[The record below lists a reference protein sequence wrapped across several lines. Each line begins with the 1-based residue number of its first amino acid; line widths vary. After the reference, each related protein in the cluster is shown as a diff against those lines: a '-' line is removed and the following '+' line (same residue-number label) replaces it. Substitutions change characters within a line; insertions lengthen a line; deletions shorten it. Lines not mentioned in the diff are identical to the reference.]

1 MRAVIHARR
10 CVGYN
15 PVARRATESEHRQ
28 GLIRTAIV
36 QDHLVQIGGAERVLL
51 AVARA
56 LPGSDVYTSFYEPSA
71 TYPEMESLDINTMP
85 INRIS
90 ALRSHHRLAF
100 PLLAPSFSATKIDA
114 DVTVCAT
121 AGWSHGVRTSGA
133 KIAYWYAP
141 ARWLYQLD
149 EYAGPRRSVRA
160 AAKAMA
166 PFLGPWDRH
175 AVASVDRHIALSSVI
190 QNRIRAL
197 YRVEVDLL
205 APPSTFRADGPI
217 DDSLGINPGFILCV
231 ARLLPYKNVDVVI
244 EAIKRTPHLQLVIVG
259 RGPETERLKSLAP
272 KSTVFLEGVTD
283 AQLRSLYRDCC
294 ALVAAAHEDFGLTP
308 LEAAAFGRP
317 SAVLASGGF
326 LDTVID
332 GETGVTFETATPE
345 AVSEAINRVTSETW
359 SEPALIARADTF
371 SEAVFAARLNEII
384 ATTANERRTA

>member
-1 MRAVIHARR
+1 M
-10 CVGYN
+10 
-15 PVARRATESEHRQ
+15 
-28 GLIRTAIV
+28 
-36 QDHLVQIGGAERVLL
+36 
-51 AVARA
+51 
-56 LPGSDVYTSFYEPSA
+56 
-71 TYPEMESLDINTMP
+71 
-85 INRIS
+85 
-90 ALRSHHRLAF
+90 
-100 PLLAPSFSATKIDA
+100 
-114 DVTVCAT
+114 
-121 AGWSHGVRTSGA
+121 
-133 KIAYWYAP
+133 
-141 ARWLYQLD
+141 
-149 EYAGPRRSVRA
+149 
-160 AAKAMA
+160 
-166 PFLGPWDRH
+166 
-175 AVASVDRHIALSSVI
+175 
-190 QNRIRAL
+190 

-259 RGPETERLKSLAP
+259 RGPEAERLKSLAP